1 MVLVI
6 HPEMK
11 MIRGPCSPV
20 GTVCYFPPQMNIIL
34 LLASALLVLNSDVNK
49 VNFAHF
55 LDSYLSEIGS
65 LLNGNPTMEAAASS
79 SSTTSSATGP
89 GDNGDDAARRILE
102 AALQVRYPVQYL
114 SPVKI

>member
-20 GTVCYFPPQMNIIL
+20 GTVRYFPPQMNIIL
-34 LLASALLVLNSDVNK
+34 LLASAHLVLNSDVNK

-79 SSTTSSATGP
+79 SSATASATGP